1 MSTDLREA
9 MNDISPLDLMYLE
22 NYLRDRRTITEKLN
36 DKNYWDTKY
45 KEFLEDNEI

>member
-1 MSTDLREA
+1 MSTENLKDY
-9 MNDISPLDLMYLE
+9 NNISPLDLIYLE

-45 KEFLEDNEI
+45 KEFLESEV